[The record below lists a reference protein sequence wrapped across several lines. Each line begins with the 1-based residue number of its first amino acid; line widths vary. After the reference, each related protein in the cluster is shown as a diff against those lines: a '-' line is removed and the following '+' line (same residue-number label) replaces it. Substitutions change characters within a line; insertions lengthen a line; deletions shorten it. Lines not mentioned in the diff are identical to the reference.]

1 MTHILVVDDEPDIRG
16 LLRDILE
23 DEGYAVSLACNGS
36 EAREARRERRPD
48 LILLDIWMPDIDGIS
63 LLKEWLDGGPAQD
76 IPVVMMSGHGTVE
89 TAVEATRLGAHDFI
103 EKPLSTGKLLVT
115 VSRALSSAELAREN
129 AGLRARMAVDMPS
142 MSGSRSM
149 QPVLEQAKRM
159 ALHHAPVFITGE
171 SGTGKEVLARF
182 IHEHSER
189 RDGPFT
195 TVNVAALARENPELQ
210 LLGSEEGGRTHYGSI
225 EKSNGGTVFIKD
237 VADMDAA
244 LQAQLEQ
251 AMETRTIVRVG
262 GTEPVPVDVRFII
275 ATRKDLAAEVAQG
288 RFRDDLFYQLNVLP
302 LSLPPLSERGD
313 EIAMLADHFLSQFAD
328 NAGLP
333 RRELS
338 QAARQRLS
346 EHDWPGNVRELKN
359 LMQRL
364 MIMGGDPVIGEQ
376 EIAGALGLRRVSNLP
391 TGEQG
396 FDLPLR
402 EAREQFERAYLEY
415 QLKKLGGSVSK
426 VAEQVG
432 IERTHLYRK
441 LRTLNIDPKQLKESN
456 GK

>member
-1 MTHILVVDDEPDIRG
+1 MTHILVVDDEPDIRS

-23 DEGYAVSLACNGS
+23 DEGYAVTLARNGT
-36 EAREARRERRPD
+36 EARNARRERRPD

-63 LLKEWLDGGPAQD
+63 LLKEWSEGGSQD

-103 EKPLSTGKLLVT
+103 EKPLSMGKLLVT
-115 VSRALSSAELAREN
+115 ITRALKSAELAREN
-129 AGLRARMAVDMPS
+129 AGLRARVADES
-142 MSGSRSM
+142 LQLATSTTM

-159 ALHHAPVFITGE
+159 AQHQAPVFITGD
-171 SGTGKEVLARF
+171 SGCGKEVLARF
-182 IHEHSER
+182 IHEHSDR
-189 RDGPFT
+189 REGPFT
-195 TVNVAALARENPELQ
+195 AVNVAALARGNPELQ

-237 VADMDAA
+237 VADMDDA
-244 LQAQLEQ
+244 LQAQLEH
-251 AMETRTIVRVG
+251 AMETRSIVRVG
-262 GTEPVPVDVRFII
+262 GTEPVPIDVRFII
-275 ATRKDLAAEVAQG
+275 ATRKNLTDEVACG

-302 LSLPPLSERGD
+302 LLVPPLRDRGN
-313 EIAMLADHFLSQFAD
+313 EIALLADYFLEQFARSEGM
-328 NAGLP
+328 AP
-333 RRELS
+333 RTLS
-338 QAARQRLS
+338 QAARQRLR

-364 MIMGGDPVIGEQ
+364 MIMGGDPVIDEQ
-376 EIAGALGLRRVSNLP
+376 EVSVALGLRRSAAP
-391 TGEQG
+391 ATGELG

-402 EAREQFERAYLEY
+402 EARELFEKAYLEH
-415 QLKKLGGSVSK
+415 QLEKLGGSVSK

-441 LRTLNIDPKQLKESN
+441 LRNLNIDPKKIKDGSR
-456 GK
+456 K